1 MNHIYVIQDKDGY
14 AFAATYEESKAIEI
28 CKEKGNKT
36 TYRLV
41 PFYTEDET
49 EITIVSNRKLL

>member
-14 AFAATYEESKAIEI
+14 TFAAAYEESKAIEI
-28 CKEKGNKT
+28 CQEKGNKT

-41 PFYTEDET
+41 PFYSEDET
-49 EITIVSNRKLL
+49 EITTVSNKRVL

>member
-14 AFAATYEESKAIEI
+14 TFAAAFEESKAIEI
-28 CKEKGNKT
+28 CKQQGHNT

-41 PFYTEDET
+41 PFYTEEET
-49 EITIVSNRKLL
+49 EITTVSNKKIL

>member
-1 MNHIYVIQDKDGY
+1 MNHIYVIQDQDGY
-14 AFAATYEESKAIEI
+14 AFAAAYEESKAIEI

-36 TYRLV
+36 TYRLI

-49 EITIVSNRKLL
+49 EISIFSNKKLF